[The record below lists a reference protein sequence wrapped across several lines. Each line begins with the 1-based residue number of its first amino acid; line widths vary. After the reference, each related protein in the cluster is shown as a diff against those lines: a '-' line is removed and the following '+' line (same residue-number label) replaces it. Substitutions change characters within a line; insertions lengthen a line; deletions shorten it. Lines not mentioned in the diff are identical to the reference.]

1 MLRNLFGSMTTFPML
16 DADDGAKG
24 GGGSEEKRT
33 YSQEYVSDLRA
44 ENADHRTK
52 AKEAKEKAELAEKR
66 AIEAETKLKDADK
79 VATIN
84 VLTKLGLSP
93 DEKKGIDELI
103 NDCVAHFN
111 GIQTRS
117 NNRLISAE
125 LNKVCTELNIVDSE
139 AASKLIDMSKVKI
152 NDKDEVEGIKPL
164 LEQLIKDKPY
174 LVGAHKG
181 TGKVPPN
188 SSNTTTGTLQD
199 ALAKQMF
206 KK

>member
-1 MLRNLFGSMTTFPML
+1 MLLNLFGSMTTFPML
-16 DADDGAKG
+16 DADDGQG
-24 GGGSEEKRT
+24 GGGGGEKRT

-44 ENADHRTK
+44 ENAEHRTK
-52 AKEAKEKAELAEKR
+52 AKEARERAEAAEKR
-66 AIEAETKLKDADK
+66 AKEAEEKLQQAYK

-93 DEKKGIDELI
+93 DEKKTPDELI

-111 GIQTRS
+111 AIQTKS

-125 LNKVCTELNIVDSE
+125 LNKVCTELNIIDSD
-139 AASKLIDMSKVKI
+139 AASKLIDMSKVTI
-152 NDKDEVEGIKPL
+152 NDKDEVEGLKPL
-164 LEQLIKDKPY
+164 LEQLVKDKPY
-174 LVGAHKG
+174 LVGAQKG

-199 ALAKQMF
+199 ALAKRLF

>member
-1 MLRNLFGSMTTFPML
+1 MFLNLFGSMTTFPML
-16 DADDGAKG
+16 DADDGQG
-24 GGGSEEKRT
+24 GGGGGEKRT

-44 ENADHRTK
+44 ENAEHRTK
-52 AKEAKEKAELAEKR
+52 AKEARERAEVAEKR
-66 AIEAETKLKDADK
+66 AKEAEEKLQQADK

-93 DEKKGIDELI
+93 DEKKSIDELI

-111 GIQTRS
+111 AIQTKS

-125 LNKVCTELNIVDSE
+125 LNKVCTELDIVDSD
-139 AASKLIDMSKVKI
+139 AASKLIDMSKVTI
-152 NDKDEVEGIKPL
+152 NDKDEVEGLKPL
-164 LEQLIKDKPY
+164 LEQLVKDKPY
-174 LVGAHKG
+174 LVGAQKG
-181 TGKVPPN
+181 TGKMPPN